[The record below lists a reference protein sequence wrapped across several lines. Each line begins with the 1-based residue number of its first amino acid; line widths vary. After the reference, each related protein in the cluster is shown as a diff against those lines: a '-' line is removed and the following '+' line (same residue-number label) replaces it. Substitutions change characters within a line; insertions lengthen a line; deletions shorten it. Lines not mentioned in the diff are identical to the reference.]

1 MNENGHVVRNKEI
14 IVFIGSAQDKGIY
27 FQESFSPIST
37 LESIK
42 KIWSFVCLK
51 NLKIYRM
58 DVKSTFL
65 NGNLVEEVC
74 IE

>member
-1 MNENGHVVRNKEI
+1 MNQIEKIWTWELVSRPKYINVIGTKLVLINKMNENGHVVRNKEI

-42 KIWSFVCLK
+42 KI
-51 NLKIYRM
+51 
-58 DVKSTFL
+58 
-65 NGNLVEEVC
+65 
-74 IE
+74 